1 MNKRLIVNADD
12 YGRTVGVVEGIL
24 RAHQQGIVTST
35 TAMMNMPGIED
46 ALRRV
51 QSCPELGMGVHL
63 VFSAWRPLLPSEQIP
78 SLVDNDGA
86 FLSQKAIWARPEAIQ
101 RDELRAELTAQVER
115 FQALTG
121 RPPDHLDCHHFVH
134 SHPLFFALYVEL
146 AAQWDLPIRAP
157 FPPEETLNQ
166 AAATVPL
173 IEGLPLS
180 TVRDMM
186 RQDRELVQA
195 RGVRHPDH
203 WIGSFYGEEAVTLE
217 NLLAVLENL
226 SEGTTELMCHPG
238 LADEQLLAESIYG
251 RPREKELELLCHPRV
266 REKLGELRVEL
277 VNFALSTPWPAVQR
291 S

>member
-1 MNKRLIVNADD
+1 MSKQLIVNADD
-12 YGRTVGVVEGIL
+12 YGRTAGVVEGIL

-46 ALRRV
+46 ALSRA
-51 QSCPELGMGVHL
+51 QGCPDLGLGVHL
-63 VFSAWRPLLPSEQIP
+63 VFSAWQPLLPPEQIP
-78 SLVDNDGA
+78 SLVDADGA
-86 FLSQKAIWARPEAIQ
+86 FLSQKAIWARPEAIE
-101 RDELRAELTAQVER
+101 RDELRAELTAQIER
-115 FQALTG
+115 FRVLTG
-121 RPPDHLDCHHFVH
+121 HLPDHLDCHHFVH

-146 AAQWDLPIRAP
+146 AAQWDLSIRAP
-157 FPPEETLNQ
+157 FPPEEALNQ

-180 TVRDMM
+180 AVRDMM

-195 RGVRHPDH
+195 KGVRHPDH

-217 NLLAVLENL
+217 NLLVILENL
-226 SEGTTELMCHPG
+226 REGTTELMCHPG

-266 REKLGELRVEL
+266 REKLGELGIDL
-277 VNFALSTPWPAVQR
+277 VNFGALSTPWPAV

>member
-1 MNKRLIVNADD
+1 MNKQLIVNADD
-12 YGRTVGVVEGIL
+12 YGRTAGVVEGIL

-35 TAMMNMPGIED
+35 TAMMNMPGIEA
-46 ALRRV
+46 ALRRA
-51 QSCPELGMGVHL
+51 QSYPDLGLGVHL
-63 VFSAWRPLLPSEQIP
+63 VSSAWRPLLPPEQIP
-78 SLVDNDGA
+78 SLVDDDGA

-121 RPPDHLDCHHFVH
+121 HLPDHLDCHHFVH

-146 AAQWDLPIRAP
+146 ASQWNLPIRAP
-157 FPPEETLNQ
+157 FPSEEALSQ

-180 TVRDMM
+180 DVRDMM
-186 RQDRELVQA
+186 RRDRELVQA

-203 WIGSFYGEEAVTLE
+203 FIGSFYGEEAVTLE
-217 NLLAVLENL
+217 NLLAILESL
-226 SEGTTELMCHPG
+226 REGTTELMCHPG

-251 RPREKELELLCHPRV
+251 RPREKELESLCHPRV
-266 REKLGELRVEL
+266 RDKLDELGIEL
-277 VNFALSTPWPAVQR
+277 VNFGALSG
-291 S
+291 SEG

>member
-1 MNKRLIVNADD
+1 MSKRLIVNADD
-12 YGRTVGVVEGIL
+12 YGRTAGVVEGIL
-24 RAHQQGIVTST
+24 RAHQRGIVTST

-46 ALRRV
+46 ALRRA
-51 QSCPELGMGVHL
+51 QSYPELGLGVHL
-63 VFSAWRPLLPSEQIP
+63 VFSAWRPLLPPEQIP
-78 SLVDNDGA
+78 SLVDAEGA
-86 FLSQKAIWARPEAIQ
+86 FLSQQALWARPEAIQ

-121 RPPDHLDCHHFVH
+121 RVPDHLDCHHHVH
-134 SHPLFFALYVEL
+134 SRPLFFAVYVEL
-146 AAQWDLPIRAP
+146 AAQWGLPIRAP
-157 FPPEETLNQ
+157 FPPEEALSQ

-180 TVRDMM
+180 EVRDMI

-195 RGVRHPDH
+195 NGVRHPAH
-203 WIGSFYGEEAVTLE
+203 FVGTFYGEEAVTLE
-217 NLLAVLENL
+217 NLLAILESL

-266 REKLGELRVEL
+266 RDRIDELGIEL
-277 VNFALSTPWPAVQR
+277 VNFGALGEGEG
-291 S
+291 

>member
-1 MNKRLIVNADD
+1 MSKRLIINADD
-12 YGRTVGVVEGIL
+12 YGRTAGVVEGIL
-24 RAHQQGIVTST
+24 QAHQQGIVTST

-51 QSCPELGMGVHL
+51 QSYPDLGLGVHL
-63 VFSAWRPLLPSEQIP
+63 VFSVWRPLLPPEQIP
-78 SLVDNDGA
+78 SLVDEDGT

-101 RDELRAELTAQVER
+101 HDELRAELTAQVER

-121 RPPDHLDCHHFVH
+121 RRPDHLDCHHFVH
-134 SHPLFFALYVEL
+134 SYPFFFAVYVEL

-157 FPPEETLNQ
+157 FPPEETFSQ

-173 IEGLPLS
+173 IEGFPLPE
-180 TVRDMM
+180 VRDMM
-186 RQDRELVQA
+186 RQDRELVRA

-203 WIGSFYGEEAVTLE
+203 FIGSFYGEEAVTLE
-217 NLLAVLENL
+217 NLLAILENL

-251 RPREKELELLCHPRV
+251 RLREKELELLCHPLV
-266 REKLGELRVEL
+266 REKLEELGIEL
-277 VNFALSTPWPAVQR
+277 VNFGALGGSEGWG
-291 S
+291 